1 MDTEKKESLLNSSNQ
16 IEKVEL
22 SRILRFIIFLT
33 FVALSIVMS
42 GDNGV
47 LSSSSKMIK
56 KDLGLSD
63 SEYGLFG
70 SIPSTGRII
79 GSLVFMGLL
88 ATDNRKLLTVCCL
101 GINASMFFVY
111 LLTKNKFI
119 LFGVRFTIGTVRIYP
134 HIYIP
139 VWVDQFGIKP
149 LKTLMMTVINITS
162 PLGQVVGYAIG
173 TFNVPEKWPYSFAL
187 VGCLIWGIGSII
199 IISPSKYFSAR
210 YSFIGYQD
218 GEKLVPTSN
227 QRTGNSLF
235 ASGEIQTK
243 KKAKGG
249 SMLEILKKQAFIFS
263 AYTRANLLFIFQVIH
278 LFITDYVT
286 NGLKIQDKK
295 EILKYYGPASVLG
308 PTLGGSFGGFISTS
322 VGGYENKKSV
332 WVCVGF
338 GSLTLLMTFP
348 LAFATS
354 MKVLGACLFG
364 FFFCA
369 SAVLP
374 TVVGY
379 IISSIPKAHK
389 GAGSSLNLLISTL
402 AGNLPGPIIY
412 GFINDRMKSKNP
424 TFAWKCTV
432 FYYMLG
438 YCSLLIACLF
448 RYKDLLKKE
457 EEDKEARGGFAE
469 GIANATGDQY
479 KLDDKLK
486 AKPVEGSGDVEMQN
500 QPHEEEPKNKSKPV
514 EEKAPEEK
522 KNEEKPPEE
531 KPSEEKPPEEKPK
544 KKKKK
549 KDK

>member
-1 MDTEKKESLLNSSNQ
+1 
-16 IEKVEL
+16 
-22 SRILRFIIFLT
+22 
-33 FVALSIVMS
+33 
-42 GDNGV
+42 
-47 LSSSSKMIK
+47 
-56 KDLGLSD
+56 
-63 SEYGLFG
+63 
-70 SIPSTGRII
+70 
-79 GSLVFMGLL
+79 
-88 ATDNRKLLTVCCL
+88 
-101 GINASMFFVY
+101 MFFVY

-187 VGCLIWGIGSII
+187 VGCLIWGIGSVI

-210 YSFIGYQD
+210 YSFVGYQD
-218 GEKLVPTSN
+218 GEKLVPTAN
-227 QRTGNSLF
+227 ERTGNSIF
-235 ASGEIQTK
+235 ASGEIQVK
-243 KKAKGG
+243 KKAQGG
-249 SMLEILKKQAFIFS
+249 SMLEILKKGAFIFS
-263 AYTRANLLFIFQVIH
+263 SYTRANLLFIFQVIH

-308 PTLGGSFGGFISTS
+308 PTLGGSFGGFVSTS

-332 WVCVGF
+332 WVCIVF
-338 GSLTLLMTFP
+338 GSLTLAMTFP

-354 MKVLGACLFG
+354 MKILGGCLFG

-379 IISSIPKAHK
+379 IISSIPKKHK

-412 GFINDRMKSKNP
+412 GFINDRMKATNP
-424 TFAWKCTV
+424 TFAWKCTI
-432 FYYMLG
+432 FYFFLG
-438 YCSLLIACLF
+438 YTSLILACTF
-448 RYKDLLKKE
+448 RYRDLVRKE
-457 EEDKEARGGFAE
+457 
-469 GIANATGDQY
+469 Q
-479 KLDDKLK
+479 
-486 AKPVEGSGDVEMQN
+486 
-500 QPHEEEPKNKSKPV
+500 
-514 EEKAPEEK
+514 EEKNPDAEAPTTTA
-522 KNEEKPPEE
+522 
-531 KPSEEKPPEEKPK
+531 
-544 KKKKK
+544 
-549 KDK
+549 

>member
-1 MDTEKKESLLNSSNQ
+1 MH
-16 IEKVEL
+16 
-22 SRILRFIIFLT
+22 
-33 FVALSIVMS
+33 
-42 GDNGV
+42 G
-47 LSSSSKMIK
+47 
-56 KDLGLSD
+56 
-63 SEYGLFG
+63 
-70 SIPSTGRII
+70 
-79 GSLVFMGLL
+79 
-88 ATDNRKLLTVCCL
+88 
-101 GINASMFFVY
+101 NA
-111 LLTKNKFI
+111 
-119 LFGVRFTIGTVRIYP
+119 
-134 HIYIP
+134 
-139 VWVDQFGIKP
+139 Q
-149 LKTLMMTVINITS
+149 
-162 PLGQVVGYAIG
+162 
-173 TFNVPEKWPYSFAL
+173 SF
-187 VGCLIWGIGSII
+187 
-199 IISPSKYFSAR
+199 IISPSRYFSAR
-210 YSFIGYQD
+210 YSFVGYQD

-227 QRTGNSLF
+227 PRTGNSIF
-235 ASGEIQTK
+235 ASGEIQVK
-243 KKAKGG
+243 KKAQGG
-249 SMLEILKKQAFIFS
+249 SMLEILKKGAFIFS
-263 AYTRANLLFIFQVIH
+263 SYTRANLLFIFQVIH

-322 VGGYENKKSV
+322 VGGYENKNSV
-332 WVCVGF
+332 WVCVVF
-338 GSLTLLMTFP
+338 GTLTLCMTFP
-348 LAFATS
+348 LAVATS
-354 MKVLGACLFG
+354 MKVLGVCLFG

-531 KPSEEKPPEEKPK
+531 KPVEEKPPEEKPVEEKPPEAKEGTTEK

-549 KDK
+549 KKEK

>member
-1 MDTEKKESLLNSSNQ
+1 METPLVEKPEEN
-16 IEKVEL
+16 EDVERVQL
-22 SRILRFIIFLT
+22 SRLMCLIIFVT

-101 GINASMFFVY
+101 AINASMFFVY

-199 IISPSKYFSAR
+199 IISPSRYFSAR
-210 YSFIGYQD
+210 FSWAGYYD
-218 GEKLVPTSN
+218 GETLVKVPN
-227 QRTGNSLF
+227 ERTGNSVF
-235 ASGEIQTK
+235 ESGEIQVK
-243 KKAKGG
+243 KKAQGG
-249 SMLEILKKQAFIFS
+249 SMIEILKKGAFIFS
-263 AYTRANLLFIFQVIH
+263 SYTRANLLFIFQVIH
-278 LFITDYVT
+278 LFITDYCM

-295 EILKYYGPASVLG
+295 EILKYYGPASVFG
-308 PTLGGSFGGFISTS
+308 PTLGGSFGGFVSTS

-332 WVCVGF
+332 WVCIAF
-338 GSLTLLMTFP
+338 GILTLSMTFP

-354 MKVLGACLFG
+354 MKVVGVCLFG

-374 TVVGY
+374 TIVGY

-412 GFINDRMKSKNP
+412 GFINDKMKATNP
-424 TFAWKCTV
+424 TFAWKCTI
-432 FYYMLG
+432 FYFFLG
-438 YCSLLIACLF
+438 FGSLILACSF
-448 RYKDLLKKE
+448 RYRDLVKKE
-457 EEDKEARGGFAE
+457 HEEK
-469 GIANATGDQY
+469 N
-479 KLDDKLK
+479 
-486 AKPVEGSGDVEMQN
+486 PNVEMTTN
-500 QPHEEEPKNKSKPV
+500 
-514 EEKAPEEK
+514 A
-522 KNEEKPPEE
+522 
-531 KPSEEKPPEEKPK
+531 
-544 KKKKK
+544 
-549 KDK
+549 

>member
-1 MDTEKKESLLNSSNQ
+1 MDTQTPLVDKPEEEKVEH
-16 IEKVEL
+16 VEL
-22 SRILRFIIFLT
+22 SRIMRLIIFVT

-101 GINASMFFVY
+101 AVNGSMFFVY

-162 PLGQVVGYAIG
+162 PLGQVVGYSIG

-187 VGCLIWGIGSII
+187 VGSLILGIGSII
-199 IISPSKYFSAR
+199 IISPSRYFSAR
-210 YSFIGYQD
+210 YSFVGYQD

-227 QRTGNSLF
+227 PRTGNSIF
-235 ASGEIQTK
+235 ASGEIQVK
-243 KKAKGG
+243 KKAQGG
-249 SMLEILKKQAFIFS
+249 SMLEILKKGAFIFS
-263 AYTRANLLFIFQVIH
+263 SYTRANLLFIFQVIH

-295 EILKYYGPASVLG
+295 EILTYYGPASVLG
-308 PTLGGSFGGFISTS
+308 PTLGGSFGGFVSTS

-332 WVCVGF
+332 WVCIVF
-338 GSLTLLMTFP
+338 GTLTLAMTFP

-354 MKVLGACLFG
+354 MKILGVCLFG

-374 TVVGY
+374 TIVGY
-379 IISSIPKAHK
+379 IIASIPKKHK

-412 GFINDRMKSKNP
+412 GFINDKMKATNPTLAWKITIFYYVLGFCSLILACSFRYSDLVKKEQEDKNP
-424 TFAWKCTV
+424 D
-432 FYYMLG
+432 G
-438 YCSLLIACLF
+438 
-448 RYKDLLKKE
+448 
-457 EEDKEARGGFAE
+457 EAPTT
-469 GIANATGDQY
+469 NA
-479 KLDDKLK
+479 
-486 AKPVEGSGDVEMQN
+486 
-500 QPHEEEPKNKSKPV
+500 
-514 EEKAPEEK
+514 
-522 KNEEKPPEE
+522 
-531 KPSEEKPPEEKPK
+531 
-544 KKKKK
+544 
-549 KDK
+549 